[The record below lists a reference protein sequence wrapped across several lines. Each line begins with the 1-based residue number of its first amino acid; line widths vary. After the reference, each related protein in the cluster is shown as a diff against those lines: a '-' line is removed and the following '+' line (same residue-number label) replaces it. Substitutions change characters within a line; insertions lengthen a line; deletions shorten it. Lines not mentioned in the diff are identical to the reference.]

1 MFKNAVHVF
10 DCDGVILDSNNSKIE
25 ALQKTLSYL
34 GCPNKFINWACEKFR
49 GNFGLPRAAHF
60 EIFSQYKC
68 PTGFRL
74 DQSLLQLFL
83 DHYGLK
89 VQEIYSS
96 CPFIEET
103 ISFISKKDIQNIYV
117 VSASDQ
123 IELRNILPNRLAGIE
138 TEKIYGGPI
147 KKSKNLQN
155 LVDIEGLENIVFY
168 GDSVQDAK
176 AAIQAGVTFIG
187 LYEYS
192 ADADSLKYF
201 CKQNNLLIFKSCL
214 EINL

>member
-34 GCPNKFINWACEKFR
+34 GCPNEFIDWACEKFR
-49 GNFGLPRAAHF
+49 SNFGLPRAAHF

-83 DHYGLK
+83 DYYGQK
-89 VQEIYSS
+89 VQELYSS
-96 CPFIEET
+96 CPLVEET

-123 IELRNILPNRLAGIE
+123 IELRQILPNRVAGIE
-138 TEKIYGGPI
+138 SKKIYGGPI

-155 LVDIEGLENIVFY
+155 VVDIEGLENIVFY
-168 GDSVQDAK
+168 GDSVQDAL
-176 AAIQAGVTFIG
+176 AAQIVGVSFVG
-187 LYEYS
+187 LTKYS
-192 ADADSLKYF
+192 AAPISLQKF
-201 CKQNNLLIFKSCL
+201 CCEEGLICRDKL
-214 EINL
+214 